1 MPIYKID
8 GEKVNGYQKYRVV
21 VNWTDKN
28 GKKRTVSRRVAGK
41 AAAEAEE
48 SRIKAEINAGAL
60 PDEVKAAPMTV
71 SGLMEL
77 YKVEKAHDLRAT
89 TLAKKVSILNT
100 HVIPS
105 LGSIRLKDL
114 TAEELNAWR
123 REMNKKPLKVTT
135 KNNAYRELRCLL
147 NFGVN
152 RKILRESPLKGIETF
167 RDPYAQA
174 DALRLRYYTKDEY
187 AKYIAEAEKWAEEDG
202 SLRAYGI
209 CLFFKIA
216 YMTGMRKGEIN
227 ALRWSDVEGGNYV
240 WVRRSL
246 TQKIKGEKWVETPP
260 KTKTSVRR
268 LQMPGKL
275 VEALNEHKERQKR
288 VKRWSESFFI
298 CGGPEP
304 IPDTTLENANQK
316 FAERAGVKHITVHEF
331 RHSHASVLCN
341 AGVNIKEIA
350 RRMGHERVEITLK
363 TYAHLYPKEEEVAV
377 SVLDNL

>member
-123 REMNKKPLKVTT
+123 REMNDKPLKTT
-135 KNNAYRELRCLL
+135 TRNNAYRELRCLL

-152 RKILRESPLKGIETF
+152 RKILRESPLKGVETF

-187 AKYIAEAEKWAEEDG
+187 AKYIAEAEKWAEQDG

-288 VKRWSESFFI
+288 VNRWNESFFI

-316 FAERAGVKHITVHEF
+316 FAEAAGVKHITVHEF

-350 RRMGHERVEITLK
+350 RRLGHERVEITLK

>member
-48 SRIKAEINAGAL
+48 SRIKAELNAGAL
-60 PDEVKAAPMTV
+60 PDEVKSAPMTV

-152 RKILRESPLKGIETF
+152 RKILRESPLKGVETF

-187 AKYIAEAEKWAEEDG
+187 AKYIAEAEKWAEQDG

-209 CLFFKIA
+209 CLFFKLA
-216 YMTGMRKGEIN
+216 YLTGMRKGEIN
-227 ALRWSDVEGGNYV
+227 GLRWSDVEGGGYI
-240 WVRRSL
+240 WVKRSI

-275 VEALNEHKERQKR
+275 IEALNEHRELQKR
-288 VKRWSESFFI
+288 VKRWNEDFFI

-304 IPDTTLENANQK
+304 IPDTTIENANK
-316 FAERAGVKHITVHEF
+316 LFAERAGVKHITVHEF

-350 RRMGHERVEITLK
+350 RRLGHARVEITLK

-377 SVLDNL
+377 SVLNDL

>member
-48 SRIKAEINAGAL
+48 SRIKAELNAGAL

-114 TAEELNAWR
+114 TAEELIAWR

-152 RKILRESPLKGIETF
+152 RKILRESPLKGVETF

-174 DALRLRYYTKDEY
+174 DALRIRYYTKDEY
-187 AKYIAEAEKWAEEDG
+187 AKYISEAEKWAEQDG

-275 VEALNEHKERQKR
+275 VEALNEHKERQKK
-288 VKRWSESFFI
+288 VKRWNESFFI

-316 FAERAGVKHITVHEF
+316 FAEAAGVKHITVHEF

-350 RRMGHERVEITLK
+350 RRLGHERVEITLK

-377 SVLDNL
+377 SVLNDL

>member
-48 SRIKAEINAGAL
+48 SRIKAELNAGAL

-100 HVIPS
+100 HVIPT
-105 LGSIRLKDL
+105 LGKIRLKDL
-114 TAEELNAWR
+114 TADELNAWR

-174 DALRLRYYTKDEY
+174 DALRIRYYTKDEY
-187 AKYIAEAEKWAEEDG
+187 AKYISEAEKWAEQDG

-209 CLFFKIA
+209 CLFFKLA
-216 YMTGMRKGEIN
+216 YLTGMRKGEIN
-227 ALRWSDVEGGNYV
+227 GLRWSDVDGSYI
-240 WVRRSL
+240 WVRRSI

-275 VEALNEHKERQKR
+275 IDALNEHRERQMR
-288 VKRWSESFFI
+288 VKRWKEDFFI

-316 FAERAGVKHITVHEF
+316 FAEAAGVKHITVHEF

-350 RRMGHERVEITLK
+350 RRLGHGRVEITLK

-377 SVLDNL
+377 AVLNDL

>member
-21 VNWTDKN
+21 VNWTDKS

-41 AAAEAEE
+41 ASAEAEE
-48 SRIKAEINAGAL
+48 SRIKAELNAGAL

-77 YKVEKAHDLRAT
+77 YKVEKSHDLRAT

-114 TAEELNAWR
+114 SVEELNAWR
-123 REMNKKPLKVTT
+123 REMNSKTLKTTT

-187 AKYIAEAEKWAEEDG
+187 AKYISEAEKWAEQDG

-275 VEALNEHKERQKR
+275 VEALNEHKERQKKVR
-288 VKRWSESFFI
+288 RWSESFFI

-304 IPDTTLENANQK
+304 IPDTTIENANK
-316 FAERAGVKHITVHEF
+316 LFAERAGVKHITVHEF

-350 RRMGHERVEITLK
+350 RRLGHGRVEITLK

-377 SVLDNL
+377 SVLNDL

>member
-8 GEKVNGYQKYRVV
+8 GEKKNGYQKYRVV

-48 SRIKAEINAGAL
+48 SRIKAELNTGAL

-114 TAEELNAWR
+114 SVEELNAWR
-123 REMNKKPLKVTT
+123 REMNSKTLKTTT

-152 RKILRESPLKGIETF
+152 RKILRESPLKGVETF

-187 AKYIAEAEKWAEEDG
+187 AKYIAEAEKWAEQDG

-216 YMTGMRKGEIN
+216 YLTGMRKGEIN

-275 VEALNEHKERQKR
+275 AEALNEQKERQKK

-304 IPDTTLENANQK
+304 IPDTTIENANK
-316 FAERAGVKHITVHEF
+316 LFAERAGVKHITVHEF

-350 RRMGHERVEITLK
+350 RRLGHARVEITLK

-377 SVLDNL
+377 SVLNDL

>member
-123 REMNKKPLKVTT
+123 REMNDKPLKTT
-135 KNNAYRELRCLL
+135 TRNNAYRELRCLL

-152 RKILRESPLKGIETF
+152 RKILRESPLKGVETF

-187 AKYIAEAEKWAEEDG
+187 AKYIAEAEKWAEQDG

-288 VKRWSESFFI
+288 VKRWNESFFI

-316 FAERAGVKHITVHEF
+316 FAEAAGVKHITVHEF

-350 RRMGHERVEITLK
+350 RRLGHERVEITLK

>member
-1 MPIYKID
+1 MGIYKID
-8 GEKVNGYQKYRVV
+8 GEKKNGYQKYRVV
-21 VNWTDKN
+21 VNWTDKT
-28 GKKRTVSRRVAGK
+28 GKKRRAERKVYGK
-41 AAAEAEE
+41 SAAEA
-48 SRIKAEINAGAL
+48 AEAKLRSEIEKGAL
-60 PDEVKAAPMTV
+60 PDELRVNPMTV
-71 SGLMEL
+71 TELMEF
-77 YKVEKAHDLRAT
+77 YKSEKKSDLRET
-89 TLAKKVSILNT
+89 TLGKKISILNT
-100 HVIPS
+100 HVIPT
-105 LGSIRLKDL
+105 LGYIKLKDL

-123 REMNKKPLKVTT
+123 REMNDKPLKTT
-135 KNNAYRELRCLL
+135 TRNNAYRELRCLL

-152 RKILRESPLKGIETF
+152 RKILRENPLKGVEPF
-167 RDPYAQA
+167 RDPYEQA
-174 DALRLRYYTKDEY
+174 GAVRLRYYTKDEY
-187 AKYIAEAEKWAEEDG
+187 AKYIAEAEKWAESDG
-202 SLRAYGI
+202 TLRAYGI

-275 VEALNEHKERQKR
+275 VEALNEYRERQKK
-288 VKRWSESFFI
+288 VKRWNESFFI

-316 FAERAGVKHITVHEF
+316 FAEAAGVKHITVHEF

-350 RRMGHERVEITLK
+350 RRLGHGRVEITLK

>member
-187 AKYIAEAEKWAEEDG
+187 AKYISEAEKWAEQDG

-288 VKRWSESFFI
+288 VKRWNESFFI

-316 FAERAGVKHITVHEF
+316 FAEAAGVKHITVHEF

-350 RRMGHERVEITLK
+350 RRLGHGRVEITLK